1 MKKLAFIF
9 LLLAISL
16 FTSAFSVKEWKDTV
30 YGRIKSDAEKSFS
43 DLFQRR
49 VTIQSAGGIL
59 VGQIILKEVSIPEI
73 GRVPKLILSF
83 NPLKFVYTKGDIVAS
98 LTKITLVD
106 GELKLERNKADRW
119 NVLSLLPKPSTP
131 KAPAPPPLAF
141 RLVLK
146 NCRVNYYDQL
156 GFRQPQREFKVG
168 INKVNGEV
176 DLRNQDK
183 LKFNFSARL
192 PEAVKASGSF
202 NFKTGKYEMNVSVNK
217 INLAKWGNY
226 VVPLAD
232 LDIRGGTAD
241 LLLKLSPPKIKG
253 WLLSFTGSVNLSNA
267 SGQFQTHDLKE
278 VSGKLYLADES
289 LAFGNLTAEI
299 DHIPLTINGRI
310 FDFSKQNLDLKA
322 SLREVELK
330 KLSSAF
336 PQTRDLDIKGSGS
349 ADFAVSGSVPQPV
362 IKGKANISG
371 AEIYQQKFDGAG
383 LFNFEN
389 QLMNLEADITNLY
402 KGSSSLKAILDLS
415 PKEPSLSLKAK
426 FSNLNLTHL
435 AQDSPG
441 IEGRTDGL
449 LEISGPLNDL
459 TGKLSAA
466 FTQASVFG
474 QPVKDSSASFRII
487 NGDLYLQSLVARSGD
502 VTFSSRGKISRDL
515 TFDLQTEAS
524 GWRLSGSGILGRM
537 QATVSRFKGNL
548 RWKMGPEFLAA
559 PLKNLYASGEAA
571 LSNGQLG
578 EQLFDQAQGKI
589 NIGEGR
595 IQIEDA
601 FVRKDDSILRISG
614 TTGIGTPTRL
624 KLSGEKIN
632 LENLKIVNYFLPPEV
647 KDPKGLA
654 SLEVEVTGA
663 LSQETRI
670 TSFDPLLDLK
680 VNGTLFLS
688 NSSIAGLPVNRLQAK
703 FSWQDRSLFIS
714 DSRLEMPDSTLSLYL
729 ESRKDQTINAS
740 IEGNADLSLFQSL
753 TKKYGRLSGRAGINL
768 KLVGKIEQP
777 MLAASFLA
785 NRLRFNE
792 VYFDSIS
799 GSLSFYRNQLE
810 LLQPVSFKSGNDL
823 YTLSGNASF
832 VPENPGESDIDLEL
846 KILKADLSSA
856 YRLFGN
862 LQGEVQRRLSLPEEG
877 KAVKIN
883 PANFSLSNYQA
894 FLRRGNILFY
904 SANGEKSYFLKS
916 WGASRLE
923 FEKSLAATPAENL
936 GGSLAGDFQLKGKIQ
951 NPSGKFMLQ
960 LTKGYFR
967 DFTFDEFSASAALKN
982 QEIKIEK
989 ALLLKDR
996 GTISA
1001 RGSYNFNNKL
1011 YLNTVA
1017 NNMPLDVLQ
1026 LLFPK
1031 KEFKGAFNLN
1041 ADFEGPLENLRIA
1054 LAAAGNN
1061 LTLAGINFDKAALS
1075 LSKQDNHFFLREL
1088 SLLQKNLV
1096 SGAYGSVAPGEID
1109 LDLNLKG
1116 DAVGL
1121 INLFTNDIQ
1130 WIKGTSLI
1138 SAEVRG
1144 SPEDPKINGQIN
1156 VTKGIV
1162 YVKALDS
1169 NLSNLE
1175 GKASIKNNLLR
1186 IEALTGTWAGVKTRG
1201 VENPLGLS
1209 GTIDLGKMFAGK
1221 GMVDF
1226 NLAFSPAH
1234 LYIAFPNLYTGG
1246 MRVEDLS
1253 LQGPFNFDLSQGPIL
1268 KGKVQVDNALI
1279 TISPAGAPAG
1289 KVFPLSFDLEANL
1302 EKNVYAAMGNVGT
1315 VNLSNI
1321 LMNLEIAGEGIQIS
1335 GNLKAPILLGKI
1347 LIKRGTINI
1356 FNREFTLLSP
1366 ETQKKYFPYDAE
1378 KIQDNIASFS
1388 GEEGPAGIMPR
1399 LNIISSINV
1408 ENLEKD
1414 QSGTYVKKKIN
1425 ILARLQGTMGA
1436 KTEEEGLKIALS
1448 AFTEDR
1454 TKSPPEMVPAAY
1466 SEQDLKVMLLPD
1478 FIKALVG
1485 VGQPEEAGKPK
1496 VDTNLVLAD
1505 YLNSWGQTILFR
1517 SLEREAEKTL
1527 GLESLTLE
1535 YNFGPQLREAMGVKK
1550 EPAGFEEEK
1559 PAWTVGFAKALFDR
1573 LYVDVRYSQGTEQA
1587 KGSTASTTFN
1597 YQLTYK
1603 ISPIWSIIYYREPA
1617 SLTELITGYQKVTLK
1632 AGFALW

>member
-1 MKKLAFIF
+1 MKKLPLV
-9 LLLAISL
+9 LLLLIVSL
-16 FTSAFSVKEWKDTV
+16 FASAFSVKEWKGALYD
-30 YGRIKSDAEKSFS
+30 RIKSDAEKSFS
-43 DLFQRR
+43 DLFQRH
-49 VTIQSAGGIL
+49 VTIQSAGGII

-119 NVLSLLPKPSTP
+119 NVLSLLPKPSAP
-131 KAPAPPPLAF
+131 KAPAPSPLAF

-146 NCRVNYYDQL
+146 NCSLSYLDQI
-156 GFRQPQREFKVG
+156 GFRQMPKEFKTK
-168 INKVNGEV
+168 IEKVNGEV
-176 DLRNQDK
+176 DLRHKDK

-192 PEAVKASGSF
+192 PEALKASGSF
-202 NFKTGKYEMNVSVNK
+202 NFQTGKYEMNVSVNK
-217 INLAKWGNY
+217 LNLEKWGNY

-232 LDIRGGTAD
+232 LDFREGTAD
-241 LLLKLSPPKIKG
+241 ILLRLSPPKIKG
-253 WLLSFTGSVNLSNA
+253 WITSLVGKITLNNA
-267 SGQFQTHDLKE
+267 AGRFQTHNFGG
-278 VSGKLYLADES
+278 VSGNLFIADES
-289 LAFGNLTAEI
+289 LAFSNLNAEI
-299 DHIPLTINGRI
+299 DRIPTVVNGRI
-310 FDFSKQNLDLKA
+310 YDFSKLKLA
-322 SLREVELK
+322 LSVTLKDAELK
-330 KLSSAF
+330 ILSSLL
-336 PQTRDLDIKGSGS
+336 PQTRDLDIRGKTSGDLKVIGNLL
-349 ADFAVSGSVPQPV
+349 APQ
-362 IKGKANISG
+362 IEGKTTFSK
-371 AEIYQQKFDGAG
+371 AEVFQQKITGAT
-383 LFNFEN
+383 FFSFKD
-389 QLMNLEADITNLY
+389 NLLSAEADITDLY
-402 KGSSSLKAILDLS
+402 KGTASLKIFLDLAK
-415 PKEPSLSLKAK
+415 KEPLLNLKGK
-426 FSNLNLTHL
+426 FSNLNLTTL
-435 AQDSPG
+435 SQDSPG

-449 LEISGPLNDL
+449 LEISGPLNHL

-474 QPVKDSSASFRII
+474 QPVKDLSASFRII
-487 NGDLYLQSLVARSGD
+487 NGDFHLQSLVAKSGD
-502 VTFSSRGKISRDL
+502 VIFSSRGKISRDL

-524 GWRLSGSGILGRM
+524 GWRLSGKGILGKM
-537 QATVSRFKGNL
+537 QATVSKFKGSML
-548 RWKMGPEFLAA
+548 WKWGPEFLAA
-559 PLKNLYASGEAA
+559 PLKNLYASGEAT
-571 LSNGQLG
+571 LSDGQIG
-578 EQLFDQAQGKI
+578 EQSFDLAQGKI
-589 NIGEGR
+589 DIGGGK

-601 FVRKDDSILRISG
+601 FVRKDDSILRVSG
-614 TTGIGTPTRL
+614 PTGIGTPTRL
-624 KLSGEKIN
+624 KISGEKLN
-632 LENLKIVNYFLPPEV
+632 LENLKIVNYVLPPEV

-654 SLEVEVTGA
+654 SLEVEITGA
-663 LSQETRI
+663 ISQETRI

-680 VNGTLFLS
+680 VNGTLILS
-688 NSSIAGLPVNRLQAK
+688 NGSIAKIPVSRLQAK
-703 FSWQDRSLFIS
+703 FSWRDRSLFIS
-714 DSRLEMPDSTLSLYL
+714 DGRLEMPDSTLSLYI
-729 ESRKDQTINAS
+729 ESRKDQTINVS
-740 IEGNADLSLFQSL
+740 LEGNADLSLFQPL
-753 TKKYGRLSGRAGINL
+753 TKKYGRISGRAGLNL

-785 NRLRFNE
+785 NDLRFNE
-792 VYFDSIS
+792 IYFDSIS
-799 GSLSFYRNQLE
+799 GSLSLYRNQLQ

-877 KAVKIN
+877 KAIKIN
-883 PANFSLSNYQA
+883 PANFSLPSYQT
-894 FLRRGNILFY
+894 FWRRGNVLFY

-923 FEKSLAATPAENL
+923 FEKSLAAAPAENL
-936 GGSLAGDFQLKGKIQ
+936 GGRLAGDFQLKGKIQ

-967 DFTFDEFSASAALKN
+967 DFTFDEFSIAAALKN

-1001 RGSYNFNNKL
+1001 RGSYNFNGKL
-1011 YLNTVA
+1011 SLNTVA

-1026 LLFPK
+1026 LLFPR
-1031 KEFKGAFNLN
+1031 KEFKGVFNLN

-1075 LSKQDNHFFLREL
+1075 LSKRDNHFFLREL

-1096 SGAYGSVAPGEID
+1096 SGAYGSVDPGEIN

-1121 INLFTNDIQ
+1121 INLFTNEIQ

-1144 SPEDPKINGQIN
+1144 TPEDPKINGQIN
-1156 VTKGIV
+1156 LTKGIV

-1169 NLSNLE
+1169 NISNLE
-1175 GKASIKNNLLR
+1175 GKAAIKNNLLR
-1186 IEALTGTWAGVKTRG
+1186 IEALTGTWAGIKTRG
-1201 VENPLGLS
+1201 VPNPLGLS

-1234 LYIAFPNLYTGG
+1234 LYIAFPNLYTGS
-1246 MRVEDLS
+1246 MRVRDIS
-1253 LQGPFNFDLSQGPIL
+1253 LQGPFNFDFSQGPVL
-1268 KGKVQVDNALI
+1268 KGKVEVDNALI
-1279 TISPAGAPAG
+1279 TISQAGAPAG
-1289 KVFPLSFDLEANL
+1289 KVFPLAFDLEANL
-1302 EKNVYAAMGNVGT
+1302 TKNVYAAMGNVGT

-1335 GNLKAPILLGKI
+1335 GDLKAPILLGKI

-1399 LNIISSINV
+1399 LNLISSINV

-1414 QSGTYVKKKIN
+1414 QSGTYVKKKVN

-1496 VDTNLVLAD
+1496 VDSNLVLAD
-1505 YLNSWGQTILFR
+1505 YLNSWGQTLLFR

-1603 ISPIWSIIYYREPA
+1603 LSAIWSIIYYREPA

-1632 AGFALW
+1632 AGFTLW